1 MATVVRSQ
9 NVKTA
14 CHTCF
19 RELPKLARPGSVPDQ
34 DTTAPY
40 KQYCSRA
47 CALAD
52 THAALTHKI
61 HAKINDL
68 AVQTQ
73 VHSQPASSNFS

>member
-14 CHTCF
+14 CHMCF

-34 DTTAPY
+34 DATAPY